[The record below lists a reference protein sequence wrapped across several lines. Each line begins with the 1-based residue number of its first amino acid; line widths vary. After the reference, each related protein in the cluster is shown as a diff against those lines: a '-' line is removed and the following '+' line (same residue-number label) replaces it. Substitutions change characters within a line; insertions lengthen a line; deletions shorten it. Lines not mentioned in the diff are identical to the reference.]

1 MMFKKIKERRFHLLV
16 LAFLTGLF
24 IGINV
29 SFLSSATEPA
39 HKYLDYFH
47 RVYQLILT
55 EYVDEASPKD
65 MFYGAIRGM
74 INSLNDPFT
83 RFLDEKSFEEL
94 KEMTTGKF
102 QGVGIEITIQDG
114 QVVVVTP
121 IDDSPAMKA
130 GILSG
135 DIITTIDGKAVKGMK
150 LEKIV
155 KLIRGLPKSTVK
167 LQIRR
172 EGFDEAM
179 NFELERAPVK
189 ITSVEYDII
198 KEKNIGYLRIKNFG
212 SETTR
217 DVTKALKFFNARG
230 IKKIVIDVRNNPGG
244 LLNSSIEISELLLE
258 RGKTIVS
265 TRGKEGSGRV
275 QVFKSQSEPIYRGAL
290 VMLVNNG
297 SASASEILAG
307 AIRDNGRGKLL
318 GVKTF
323 GKGSVQKSFNLDD
336 DIGVA
341 ITVAKYYTP
350 SGELIHK
357 KGIKPD
363 YEVPL
368 EKLSESEMK
377 NLKIV
382 REKKIL
388 EQFVRKETEYTE
400 ETKAS
405 FRAAL
410 SKDGVIL
417 PDKTANYILKDW
429 MYRFKKKPLYDMEFD
444 LQLNEAIRHISSGK

>member
-1 MMFKKIKERRFHLLV
+1 MFGKLKERRFHLLV

-74 INSLNDPFT
+74 INSLNDPFS

-114 QVVVVTP
+114 QVIVVTP

-135 DIITTIDGKAVKGMK
+135 DVITTIDGKAVKGMK

-155 KLIRGLPKSTVK
+155 NLIRGLPKSTVK
-167 LQIRR
+167 LQVRR
-172 EGFDEAM
+172 EGFDEPM

-189 ITSVEYDII
+189 ITSVEYDVI
-198 KEKNIGYLRIKNFG
+198 KERNIGYLRLKNFG

-217 DVTKALKFFNARG
+217 DVTRALKFFNAGG
-230 IKKIVIDVRNNPGG
+230 IKKIVVDVRNNPGG
-244 LLNSSIEISELLLE
+244 LLSSSIEISELLLE

-275 QVFKSQSEPIYRGAL
+275 QVYKSQSEPIYRGAL
-290 VMLVNNG
+290 IMLVNNG
-297 SASASEILAG
+297 SASASEILSG

-377 NLKIV
+377 NLKVV
-382 REKKIL
+382 RDRKIL
-388 EQFVRKETEYTE
+388 EQFVRKDIEYTE

-405 FRAAL
+405 FRATLAR
-410 SKDGVIL
+410 DGVTL
-417 PDKTANYILKDW
+417 PDKTANYMLKDW
-429 MYRFKKKPLYDMEFD
+429 IYRSRKKPLYDLEFD
-444 LQLNEAIRHISSGK
+444 LQLNEAIRHLSGGK

>member
-1 MMFKKIKERRFHLLV
+1 MFKKIKERRFHLLV

-74 INSLNDPFT
+74 INSLNDPFS

-135 DIITTIDGKAVKGMK
+135 DVITTIDGKAVKGMK

-167 LQIRR
+167 LQVKR
-172 EGFDEAM
+172 EGFDEPM

-189 ITSVEYDII
+189 ITSVDYDII
-198 KEKNIGYLRIKNFG
+198 KDMNIGYLKIKNFG

-217 DVTKALKFFNARG
+217 DVTRALKFFNAKG

-275 QVFKSQSEPIYRGAL
+275 QMFKSQSEPIYRGAL
-290 VMLVNNG
+290 IMLVNNG
-297 SASASEILAG
+297 SASASEILSG

-377 NLKIV
+377 NLKII
-382 REKKIL
+382 RDRKIL
-388 EQFVRKETEYTE
+388 EHFVRKETDYTE

-405 FRAAL
+405 FRGAL
-410 SKDGVIL
+410 VKNGVTL

-429 MYRFKKKPLYDMEFD
+429 IYRFKKKPLYDLEFD
-444 LQLNEAIRHISSGK
+444 LQLNEAIKHISSGK